1 MASRKDEKNE
11 TTARSDSSS
20 NLQGL
25 QQQQESVIRSIDE
38 TKDNIRVA
46 VEEARQEIPKY
57 NQVVKEYQN
66 DTIDASRQIAESYL
80 DSQKQVINSLQ
91 SVWSQNMN
99 HMQSWW
105 GVQVMSPQMMA
116 DMYTRTASSI
126 ADATIAAARIGNNMM
141 FANMEAAKTS
151 MNYARDNAKEMAR
164 VTTNFTGTFE
174 QASREAT
181 NNNNSRSGE
190 DGERRRQ
197 K

>member
-11 TTARSDSSS
+11 VTARSDT
-20 NLQGL
+20 NNPQGL

-38 TKDNIRVA
+38 TKDNIRAA

-80 DSQKQVINSLQ
+80 DSQKQVINSMQ
-91 SVWSQNMN
+91 SVWDQNMN
-99 HMQSWW
+99 QMQSWW
-105 GVQVMSPQMMA
+105 GMQIVSPKMSA
-116 DMYTRTASSI
+116 DMYTRMASSF
-126 ADATIAAARIGNNMM
+126 ADATMAMARIGNNMM

-181 NNNNSRSGE
+181 SSRSNE

-197 K
+197 R

>member
-11 TTARSDSSS
+11 GTARSDT
-20 NLQGL
+20 NNPQGL

-80 DSQKQVINSLQ
+80 DSQKQVINSMQ
-91 SVWSQNMN
+91 SVWNQNMN
-99 HMQSWW
+99 QMRSWW
-105 GVQVMSPQMMA
+105 GMQIISPQMSA
-116 DMYTRTASSI
+116 DMYTRIASSF
-126 ADATIAAARIGNNMM
+126 ADATIAMARIGNNMM
-141 FANMEAAKTS
+141 FANMETAKTS
-151 MNYARDNAKEMAR
+151 MNYARDNAKELAR
-164 VTTNFTGTFE
+164 VTANFTGTFE

-181 NNNNSRSGE
+181 SGRSHE

-197 K
+197 R

>member
-11 TTARSDSSS
+11 GTARSDT
-20 NLQGL
+20 NNPQGL

-38 TKDNIRVA
+38 TKDNIRAA

-80 DSQKQVINSLQ
+80 DSQKQVINTMQ
-91 SVWSQNMN
+91 SVWDQNMN
-99 HMQSWW
+99 QMQSWW
-105 GVQVMSPQMMA
+105 GMQIVSPKMSA
-116 DMYTRTASSI
+116 DMYTRMASSF
-126 ADATIAAARIGNNMM
+126 ADATIAMARIGNNMM

-151 MNYARDNAKEMAR
+151 MNYARDNAKELAR
-164 VTTNFTGTFE
+164 VTANFTGTFE

-181 NNNNSRSGE
+181 SGRSNE

-197 K
+197 R

>member
-11 TTARSDSSS
+11 GTARSDT
-20 NLQGL
+20 NNPQGL

-38 TKDNIRVA
+38 TKDNIRAA

-80 DSQKQVINSLQ
+80 DSQKQVINSMQ
-91 SVWSQNMN
+91 SVWNQNMN
-99 HMQSWW
+99 QMQSWW
-105 GVQVMSPQMMA
+105 GMQIISPRMTA
-116 DMYTRTASSI
+116 DMYTRMASSF
-126 ADATIAAARIGNNMM
+126 ADATIAMARIGNNMM

-151 MNYARDNAKEMAR
+151 MNYARDNAKELAR

-181 NNNNSRSGE
+181 SRSNE
-190 DGERRRQ
+190 EGERHRQ
-197 K
+197 R

>member
-11 TTARSDSSS
+11 GAARSDS
-20 NLQGL
+20 NNPQGL

-80 DSQKQVINSLQ
+80 DSQKQVINSMQ
-91 SVWSQNMN
+91 SVWNQNMN
-99 HMQSWW
+99 QMQSWW
-105 GVQVMSPQMMA
+105 GMQIISPRMTA
-116 DMYTRTASSI
+116 DMYTRMASSF
-126 ADATIAAARIGNNMM
+126 ADATIAMARIGNNMM

-151 MNYARDNAKEMAR
+151 MNYARDNAKELAR

-181 NNNNSRSGE
+181 RPRNEE

-197 K
+197 R

>member
-11 TTARSDSSS
+11 GTARSDT
-20 NLQGL
+20 NNPQGL

-80 DSQKQVINSLQ
+80 DSQKQVINSMQ
-91 SVWSQNMN
+91 SVWDQNMN
-99 HMQSWW
+99 QMQSWW
-105 GVQVMSPQMMA
+105 GMQIVSPKMSA
-116 DMYTRTASSI
+116 DMYTRMASSF
-126 ADATIAAARIGNNMM
+126 ADATIAMARIGNNMM

-151 MNYARDNAKEMAR
+151 MNYARDNAKELAR
-164 VTTNFTGTFE
+164 VTANFTGTFE
-174 QASREAT
+174 QSSREAT
-181 NNNNSRSGE
+181 NGRPSE
-190 DGERRRQ
+190 EVERRRQ
-197 K
+197 R